1 MGCEK
6 RIETTTREIRVYTC
20 DVCGA
25 KSPGDQCPL
34 CKRYLCHLHVA
45 QWDQPV
51 PDDFGTP
58 YCASCWEAGAE
69 VRQALE
75 ALDSDRDERTE
86 KRREGWKTAAAAR
99 LKGGAVMPL
108 KESSKR

>member
-20 DVCGA
+20 DVCGG
-25 KSPGDQCPL
+25 KTDGRDQCPL

-45 QWDQPV
+45 QWDQPG

-58 YCASCWEAGAE
+58 YCLSCWKAGAE
-69 VRQALE
+69 ARQALE
-75 ALDSDRDERTE
+75 ALDSERDERAE
-86 KRREGWKTAAAAR
+86 CLRGAWATAAAAK
-99 LKGGAVMPL
+99 LKGGA
-108 KESSKR
+108 